1 MTGIKNKPFEKR
13 LFFFFFNHL
22 LRLEKTEEAKN
33 VSVNSAYLFMEDGA
47 RWNSINFR
55 KTTIIY
61 EIASCTRNNVSLNKL
76 LELS

>member
-1 MTGIKNKPFEKR
+1 MTGIKNKLFENN
-13 LFFFFFNHL
+13 FFYHL

-33 VSVNSAYLFMEDGA
+33 VSVNSDYLFMEDGV

-76 LELS
+76 LESS